1 MGIFSRFL
9 SFEKP
14 MGETLIRLLYYLG
27 IAGIVFNA
35 LQKLW
40 MYITYLDDHI
50 WSALWG
56 IVKTPIMAIIA
67 FMILRVVVEYVL
79 AHFRI
84 DKSLHDQVTGRAAPP
99 KAS

>member
-14 MGETLIRLLYYLG
+14 MGETLVRLLYYFGMIG
-27 IAGIVFNA
+27 IAWNA
-35 LQKLW
+35 LRKMW
-40 MYITYLDDHI
+40 VYFTFLDDH
-50 WSALWG
+50 WRSALWG
-56 IVKTPIMAIIA
+56 LIKTPVMAIIA
-67 FMILRVVVEYVL
+67 VLVLRVIAEYVL

-99 KAS
+99 KSS

>member
-14 MGETLIRLLYYLG
+14 MGETLIRLLYYIG
-27 IAGIVFNA
+27 ILAIA
-35 LQKLW
+35 LDAVRKLW
-40 MYITYLDDHI
+40 MYITFLDDH
-50 WSALWG
+50 WQSALWG
-56 IVKTPIMAIIA
+56 LVKTPITAIITLL
-67 FMILRVVVEYVL
+67 ILRVVVEYVL

-99 KAS
+99 KTD